1 MPLDSGPTQLLPFSH
16 QYEHGYLSYR
26 HEPFAKVFRDHFIQL
41 PLQKGDALFFTPA
54 LFHAAGENVSKHV
67 RRSANL
73 MQISACW
80 SRPMEVVDRDKIL
93 RLVWTQMK
101 ALKQRGGDWKSLAKA
116 VADGYSFPTNLDKDP
131 PPSDGVS
138 RPRGDPLD
146 QG

>member
-1 MPLDSGPTQLLPFSH
+1 
-16 QYEHGYLSYR
+16 
-26 HEPFAKVFRDHFIQL
+26 
-41 PLQKGDALFFTPA
+41 
-54 LFHAAGENVSKHV
+54 
-67 RRSANL
+67 